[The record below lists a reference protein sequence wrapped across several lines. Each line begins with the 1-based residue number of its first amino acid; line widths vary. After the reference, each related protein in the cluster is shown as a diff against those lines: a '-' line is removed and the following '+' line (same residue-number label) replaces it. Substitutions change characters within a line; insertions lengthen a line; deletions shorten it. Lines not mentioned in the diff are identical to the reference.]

1 MTCAAALIL
10 SSCQGDRRPEV
21 TVTCRTTKTAAVTA
35 TAPDAHGHPVQE
47 LFMPLS
53 GARNRC
59 PRRGR
64 IEIVLHTSASAGQRS
79 VHVVGLGADRR
90 ELVKAGPGVA
100 LPPLPLVGLSTGT
113 HPVSIEVDGQSLAVP
128 PVLVTP

>member
-1 MTCAAALIL
+1 M
-10 SSCQGDRRPEV
+10 S
-21 TVTCRTTKTAAVTA
+21 CRTTKTAAVTA

-47 LFMPLS
+47 LVMPLG

-64 IEIVLHTSASAGQRS
+64 IEIVLHTSAGAGQRT

-90 ELVKAGPGVA
+90 ELVKAGPAVA
-100 LPPLPLVGLSTGT
+100 LTALPLVGLSTGT
-113 HPVSIEVDGQSLAVP
+113 HPLSIEVDGQSLAVP
-128 PVLVTP
+128 SVLVTP